1 MLDSKIHD
9 IGRADSAG
17 AAISRRD
24 LLKGG
29 AVIAAGAAAV
39 TLAGCQSAQA
49 ETTNDPTAAAAGV
62 AGVTWEES
70 VDGPKLDVGVSETT
84 VSISDPMVFKQ
95 CMTGLHES
103 LVCQVISPS
112 VPGDEKGTKYPCVVY
127 VASGG
132 FSKSDPFTADLNM
145 RVAIARKGFVVA
157 TICHRIGIA
166 SGKWPT
172 PLEDLKQGVR
182 WLRAHADDLNIQK
195 EHIGAIG
202 TSAGG
207 YFATMLGVTGGIE
220 SLDTGE
226 YLNESSDI
234 QAVVDLYGPSDLT
247 IIGAGLDDAFPDERN
262 DEGKGYESNHY
273 SSATPEALMV
283 NGSAMGLNPGGSV
296 QDTPETAAAASPFT
310 YIGPEDPPFLIL
322 HGDKD
327 TSVSPVASMALFNRL
342 KDAGVDATRYVIEG
356 AAHGGPKFNQPQV
369 LDLITD
375 FFTAHLVD
383 VAKQ

>member
-1 MLDSKIHD
+1 MSDPKQHIRESYPNPSE
-9 IGRADSAG
+9 ATM
-17 AAISRRD
+17 SRRD

-29 AVIAAGAAAV
+29 ALIAAGTAV
-39 TLAGCQSAQA
+39 ATLAGCQSAQA
-49 ETTNDPTAAAAGV
+49 ETTNNPAAAAAGV

-70 VDGPKLDVGVSETT
+70 TEGPKLNVEITETT
-84 VSISDPMVFKQ
+84 VSMSDPMVFKQ

-103 LVCQVISPS
+103 LICQVITPTI
-112 VPGDEKGTKYPCVVY
+112 PGAEKDAKYPCVVY

-132 FSKSDPFTADLNM
+132 FSKSDPFTSDLNM

-166 SGKWPT
+166 DGKWPA
-172 PLEDLKQGVR
+172 PLEDLKQGIR
-182 WLRAHADDLNIQK
+182 WLRTHADDLKIQK
-195 EHIGAIG
+195 DYIGAIG
-202 TSAGG
+202 ASAGG

-220 SLDTGE
+220 SYETGE
-226 YLNESSDI
+226 YLNESSSV

-247 IIGAGLDDAFPDERN
+247 IIGSGLDDAFPDERN
-262 DEGKGYESNHY
+262 AEGKGYESNHF
-273 SSATPEALMV
+273 SPATPEALMV
-283 NGSAMGLNPGGSV
+283 NGSAMVLNPGGSV

-310 YIGPEDPPFLIL
+310 YIGREDPPFLIL

-342 KDAGVDATRYVIEG
+342 KDAGVEATRYVIEG
-356 AAHGGPKFNQPQV
+356 AGHGGPKFNQPQV

-375 FFTAHLVD
+375 FFAAHL
-383 VAKQ
+383 KTE